1 MKTKQTT
8 TLAKLSGIGSVDED
22 ENGAITL
29 SFMNISIKMCTN
41 RMLVLAAMLKEA
53 ATVFARKEMEIRNR
67 RCTAVEP
74 APESDKNVLN

>member
-8 TLAKLSGIGSVDED
+8 TLAKLSGIGCVDED

-29 SFMNISIKMCTN
+29 SFMNISIRMCRN

-53 ATVFARKEMEIRNR
+53 ATVVARRELNTLNS
-67 RCTAVEP
+67 RCAEEK
-74 APESDKNVLN
+74 AASNADKDALN